1 MSFQWIID
9 NCETMRIDTQPVVA
23 QTETRDGTVRATSR
37 GGSVWEFTVQLPDGP
52 SWEDYRQDIA
62 KAQALDRYTTGNIQ
76 INTAGQD
83 WLIGY
88 QGNVSNVSAVT
99 ASWTQ
104 GSATVTLTGGQAA
117 SGYNFRAGDIIQL
130 GSSGKVY
137 RVNGDVAYNSN
148 TVTVHR
154 PVIDSTG
161 SGTLRIGPNCVFTV
175 ICKEFPQWTLFARN
189 QVGWDGP
196 FVFQESLV

>member
-9 NCETMRIDTQPVVA
+9 NCETMSIDTQPVVA

-37 GGSVWEFTVQLPDGP
+37 GGSVWRFTVKLPDGP
-52 SWEDYRQDIA
+52 SWQEYRKDIA
-62 KAQALDRYTTGNIQ
+62 RAQALDRYTTANVQ
-76 INTAGQD
+76 INNSGQS
-83 WLIGY
+83 WLVGY
-88 QGNVSNVSAVT
+88 QGTISNITTVT

-104 GSATVTLTGGQAA
+104 GATTVTLTGGQAG

-130 GSSGKVY
+130 GSAGKVY
-137 RVNGDVAYNSN
+137 RVNADVAYNSN

-154 PVIDSTG
+154 PILDATG

-175 ICKEFPQWTLFARN
+175 ICKEFPQWSLFARD
-189 QVGWDGP
+189 QVGWGGA
-196 FVFQESLV
+196 FVFQESLT